1 MEELQALL
9 INYNKSHSDDF
20 SVAPWSHQYSSLPFP
35 KYWEVVYEIMQTID
49 RKERIIEI
57 GCGLGD
63 ITSIFCHLGF
73 EDIKSFEKNK
83 DIFTRAHRRMKDMF
97 NRDNIIINSEFPNG
111 NTIQADVLVLVNCA
125 YFDLAD
131 SKKGYLKLMKE
142 YYLSAGQPHLFLMEV
157 IDSSY
162 KEDNPEFPQY
172 IRLSHDDVVSLFPD
186 CKIKY
191 WETYIYP
198 INKKSK
204 TLYLIEQ
211 R

>member
-1 MEELQALL
+1 MEELQSLL

-83 DIFTRAHRRMKDMF
+83 DICMRAHRRMKDMF
-97 NRDNIIINSEFPNG
+97 NRENIILNSEFPDKNSYKG
-111 NTIQADVLVLVNCA
+111 NILILVNCA
-125 YFDLAD
+125 YADLAEN
-131 SKKGYLKLMKE
+131 KAEYLRLMKE
-142 YYLSAGQPHLFLMEV
+142 YYSAAGTPHWFLMEV
-157 IDSSY
+157 IDASY
-162 KEDNPEFPQY
+162 KEKNAEFPEY
-172 IRLSHDDVVSLFPD
+172 IRLSREDVVSLFPE
-186 CKIKY
+186 CKIKS
-191 WETYIYP
+191 WETYKYP
-198 INKKSK
+198 FNQKSK
-204 TLYLIEQ
+204 TLYLIES